1 MASARST
8 NPRGRGPC
16 DGYLAHILVFLLVA
30 AAVAAAAYFLLP
42 AMTSVSY
49 GTDTA
54 SSTSMIEKIIPKK
67 EAPKPV
73 LDTADYRRRLLALA
87 QVASTSPWYAAFM
100 KGSSTPLDA
109 AGNATTTAVAKP
121 LWPAWNVPEPLP
133 GAILPFKR
141 IVAYY
146 GNFYSTRM
154 GILGEFDKGTVLAKL
169 RSEVEAWEAADP
181 TTPVMP
187 AIEYIDVTAQ
197 GSAGKDG
204 KHRLRMPDTQID
216 QALDYARA
224 INGIVILDIQVGLST
239 VQDEV
244 PLIESYL
251 KMPEVHLAIDP
262 EFDMYGGHKPGE
274 VIGITDT
281 ATINWAIEYLSK
293 IVEENN
299 LPPKILVLHRFTQK
313 MIADAELIRP
323 TPQVQVVMQMDGW
336 GSPQRKKNTFY
347 HVVAPEPVQFAG
359 IKIFYKNDLKEDPPR
374 LLTKQEVLDL
384 KPTPIFIQ
392 YQ

>member
-8 NPRGRGPC
+8 NPGKGPRGR
-16 DGYLAHILVFLLVA
+16 YLAHMLVCALGLAIV
-30 AAVAAAAYFLLP
+30 VAAAYFLLP

-54 SSTSMIEKIIPKK
+54 SSTTMLQKILPQK
-67 EAPKPV
+67 EAPKPA

-87 QVASTSPWYAAFM
+87 QVATSSPYYGAFL
-100 KGSSTPLDA
+100 KG
-109 AGNATTTAVAKP
+109 TTTATGTIP
-121 LWPAWNVPEPLP
+121 LWPARHVPEPLP

-141 IVAYY
+141 VVAYY
-146 GNFYSTRM
+146 GNFYSKQM

-169 RSEVEAWEAADP
+169 KLEVKAWEAADP

-204 KHRLRMPDTQID
+204 KYRLRMPDTQID
-216 QALDYARA
+216 QALDYAHDV
-224 INGIVILDIQVGLST
+224 NGIVILDVQVGLST

-244 PLIESYL
+244 PLIADYL

-262 EFDMYGGHKPGE
+262 EFDMYDGHKPGT
-274 VIGITDT
+274 VIGTTDA
-281 ATINWAIEYLSK
+281 ATINWAISYLSK
-293 IVEENN
+293 IVEDNN
-299 LPPKILVLHRFTQK
+299 LPPKILVLHRFTQN
-313 MIADAELIRP
+313 MITNAELIKP

-347 HVVAPEPVQFAG
+347 HVVQPEPVQFVG
-359 IKIFYKNDLKEDPPR
+359 IKLFYKNDLKEDPPR